1 METDS
6 TFIFVQPVASIAF
19 HSSAGDSLMMSG
31 TGWRFSMAS
40 TGRGDGK
47 TSVTEA
53 DMGVRSLVSQPIF
66 FCSKGD
72 GDDAHHNQGKCLM
85 LNVTFCA
92 LATML

>member
-53 DMGVRSLVSQPIF
+53 DMGVRSLVCQPIYF
-66 FCSKGD
+66 AARAMVMMLTTIKGN
-72 GDDAHHNQGKCLM
+72 A
-85 LNVTFCA
+85 
-92 LATML
+92 